1 MLHVSFG
8 SSRHGQHPPK
18 RVGTSFEQTLSAWN
32 RDKLGVEL
40 TLFLTGIIS
49 ATSLDLEAVFIHQF
63 Y

>member
-8 SSRHGQHPPK
+8 GSRHGQHPLK
-18 RVGTSFEQTLSAWN
+18 KSWHFFEQTLSAWN

-40 TLFLTGIIS
+40 TLFLTGVIS
-49 ATSLDLEAVFIHQF
+49 ATSLDLEVVFIHQF

>member
-8 SSRHGQHPPK
+8 SCLHGQHPLK
-18 RVGTSFEQTLSAWN
+18 KSWHLFEHTLSDWN

-40 TLFLTGIIS
+40 ALFLTGVVS
-49 ATSLDLEAVFIHQF
+49 ATSLDPEAVFIHQF